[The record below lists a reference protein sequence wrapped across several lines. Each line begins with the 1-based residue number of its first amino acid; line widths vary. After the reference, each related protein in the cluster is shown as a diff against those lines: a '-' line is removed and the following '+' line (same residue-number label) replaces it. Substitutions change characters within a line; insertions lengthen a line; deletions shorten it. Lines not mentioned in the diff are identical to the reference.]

1 VPVLSDTAAGA
12 VKRPGST
19 IVAVKREYFDDPV
32 AAYDRLG
39 KDYAALCQRREL
51 YLRTV
56 ENCILERIPAGS
68 RSLLDIGSGDGR
80 RALRLASESRIK
92 RVVLVEP
99 SAGMTAEPI
108 RQAEVWR
115 LRAEEMNA
123 ELIPERFD
131 VITCLWNVLGHVPN
145 SASRQSV
152 LANIAQLL
160 TQEGRFFVDINHR
173 YNAAAYGMV
182 PTLARWLRDRIFP
195 GDQNGD
201 VTAKWILGERSI
213 STYGHV
219 FTDREVML
227 LASAAGL
234 SLDKRII
241 INYESGRIRRF
252 PFTGN
257 LLYIFRRNS
266 RIKASSALATS

>member
-1 VPVLSDTAAGA
+1 
-12 VKRPGST
+12 
-19 IVAVKREYFDDPV
+19 VKREHFDDPV

-39 KDYAALCQRREL
+39 KNYAALCQRRDF

-56 ENCILERIPAGS
+56 ESCILERIPAGS

-92 RVVLVEP
+92 RVVLLEP

-108 RQAEVWR
+108 RQVEIWR
-115 LRAEEMNA
+115 FHAEEMNA
-123 ELIPERFD
+123 SLISERFD

-145 SASRQSV
+145 AALRQHALTNV
-152 LANIAQLL
+152 AHLL
-160 TQEGRFFVDINHR
+160 TQDGRFFVDINHR
-173 YNAAAYGMV
+173 YNAAAYGTV

-201 VTAKWILGERSI
+201 VTAKWNLGQISI

-219 FTDREVML
+219 FTDREIMQ

-234 SLDKRII
+234 SLEKRVI

-266 RIKASSALATS
+266 RIVSSSALQTS